1 MGHERGRDA
10 GFGRFWATNT
20 LSAFGTTA
28 TAVALPVLVVQ
39 GMGADPVQV
48 GIVNA
53 AQFVPYA
60 ALGLV
65 AGVFVDRWR
74 RRRTLV
80 VASLG
85 RALSLGMIA
94 LLWALN
100 ALAVWNLVALLLL
113 FGTFSVFG
121 FAASQSLLPRLV
133 PRDRLL
139 RANARLDQGEAAAQ
153 TVGPTL
159 AGLLVRWVGAP
170 IALLID
176 AITYLVDALLVA
188 SIRVDEI
195 PSRRRGHVLR
205 DIREGLS
212 ATYRHPVLSPLAIS
226 THVWFI
232 ANAASLT
239 ILSLLALR
247 TLDLGAALF
256 GFLLSTIGAAT
267 LVGASFAERLGTRFG
282 QGATIAGAR
291 LIYPVAWVVVAL
303 VPSVEGPGGVIL
315 LFAALAAG
323 GLAAGLENANE
334 MSYRQQA
341 VPDDVLGRVNATGR
355 SVNRTAGAIGAIV
368 GGLLASALGEPAA
381 IWIVATLFAIAAA
394 IAVFSPARTAR
405 A

>member
-1 MGHERGRDA
+1 MDVERGR

-20 LSAFGTTA
+20 LSAFGSTA
-28 TAVALPVLVVQ
+28 TAVALPVLVVDGLQ
-39 GMGADPVQV
+39 ADAVQV

-74 RRRTLV
+74 RRPTLV

-85 RALSLGMIA
+85 RAASLAAIA
-94 LLWALN
+94 LLWAVD

-113 FGTFSVFG
+113 FGSFSVFG

-133 PRDRLL
+133 PGDRLL

-170 IALLID
+170 IALAID
-176 AITYLVDALLVA
+176 AVTYVVDAVLVA
-188 SIRVDEI
+188 SLPVAESPTRT
-195 PSRRRGHVLR
+195 RGHVLR
-205 DIREGLS
+205 DIRAGLI
-212 ATYRHPVLSPLAIS
+212 ATYRHPVLLPLSLS

-247 TLDLGAALF
+247 TLDIGAALF
-256 GFLLSTIGAAT
+256 GVLLSVVGAAT
-267 LVGASFAERLGTRFG
+267 LVGASFAERVGVRLGE
-282 QGATIAGAR
+282 GATIAAAR
-291 LIYPVAWVVVAL
+291 VAYPLAWIVVAF
-303 VPSVEGPGGVIL
+303 VPAIGGAAGIAL
-315 LFAALAAG
+315 LFVALAVS

-334 MSYRQQA
+334 MSYRQRA
-341 VPDDVLGRVNATGR
+341 VPDALLGRVNATGR
-355 SVNRTAGAIGAIV
+355 SVNRTAAVVGAVA
-368 GGLLASALGEPAA
+368 GGLLAAA
-381 IWIVATLFAIAAA
+381 VGDARAAA
-394 IAVFSPARTAR
+394 IAAGVFAVAAVIAVLSPVRSAR